1 MRFLVLAMTAA
12 LACSAESIDTILT
25 RMDTSAKTSNSF
37 AAKVKW
43 VEFTKSINDLY
54 EQSGSVA
61 LRRVKGRVMGRQD
74 VEKPNQFTWHFA
86 GDNWEKY
93 LPKANMIEVVQVSK
107 LSKAAD
113 QYLLMVFGATG
124 VELRKAYDL
133 SGGTEEAVGGVK
145 TTRLEMVPKD
155 KKARE
160 YAAKVEMWV
169 PVGQSYGV
177 QVKVTEPNGDYNLWT
192 YTDAKVNPALPD
204 SAFDFV
210 APAGVQKRILK

>member
-1 MRFLVLAMTAA
+1 MRFLAFVMAAA
-12 LACSAESIDTILT
+12 LTCAAEPLDTILT
-25 RMDTSAKTSNSF
+25 RMDASAKTANSF

-74 VEKPNQFTWHFA
+74 IDKPNQFTWHFA
-86 GDNWEKY
+86 GDNWEKF
-93 LPKANMIEVVQVSK
+93 LPKAKMIEVVQVSK

-113 QYLLMVFGATG
+113 SYLLLVFGATG
-124 VELRKAYDL
+124 AELRKSYDL
-133 SGGTEEAVGGVK
+133 TAGAEETVAGVK
-145 TTRLEMVPKD
+145 TTHLEMIPKD

-160 YAAKVEMWV
+160 YAAKVEMWI

-177 QVKVTEPNGDYNLWT
+177 QVKVTEPNGDYNVWT
-192 YTDAKVNPALPD
+192 YTEAKVNPQLPD
-204 SAFDFV
+204 SAFEFT
-210 APAGVQKRILK
+210 APAGVEKRILK

>member
-1 MRFLVLAMTAA
+1 MRVLVLAMAAA
-12 LACSAESIDTILT
+12 LACSAESIDTILI
-25 RMDTSAKTSNSF
+25 RMDVSAKTSNSF

-54 EQSGSVA
+54 EQSGTVA

-74 VEKPNQFTWHFA
+74 VDKPNQFTWHFA
-86 GDNWEKY
+86 GDNWEKFM
-93 LPKANMIEVVQVSK
+93 PKANMIEVVQVSK

-124 VELRKAYDL
+124 AELRKAYDL
-133 SGGTEEAVGGVK
+133 SGGTEETVGGVK

-192 YTDAKVNPALPD
+192 YSDAKVNPALPD
-204 SAFDFV
+204 SAFDFT

>member
-1 MRFLVLAMTAA
+1 MRILTLLVAAA
-12 LACSAESIDTILT
+12 LACSAESVDAVLT
-25 RMDTSAKTSNSF
+25 RMDASAKTANSF

-54 EQSGSVA
+54 EQSGSIA

-74 VEKPNQFTWHFA
+74 IEKPNQFTWHFA
-86 GDNWEKY
+86 GDNWEKF

-113 QYLLMVFGATG
+113 QYLLLVFGATG
-124 VELRKAYDL
+124 ADLRKSYDL
-133 SGGTEEAVGGVK
+133 TGGAEETVAGVK
-145 TTRLEMVPKD
+145 TTRLEMIPKD

-177 QVKVTEPNGDYNLWT
+177 QVKVTEPNGDYNVWT

-204 SAFDFV
+204 SAFEFT